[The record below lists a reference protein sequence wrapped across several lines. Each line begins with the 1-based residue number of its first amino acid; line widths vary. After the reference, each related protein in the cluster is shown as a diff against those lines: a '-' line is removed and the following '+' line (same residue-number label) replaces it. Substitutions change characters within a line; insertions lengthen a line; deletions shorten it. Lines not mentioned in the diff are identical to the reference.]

1 MNRLRHRELLLSL
14 KASTIE
20 ACFSVPMLNLTI
32 PSFPFVI
39 AFAVTALGWNA
50 GAVGLMAALPHLCNL
65 VQPVLATALRRRM
78 ALYPIMVVTFIF
90 TALPW
95 GFISTLPFIQIPTRD
110 LVFVVIL
117 SVATLSNSLGAV
129 SWSAAIGELVPPRI
143 SSRFF
148 SRRNLIFG
156 FWTLVTVTIASQ
168 VAERGNNSLYT
179 YGWIFAVAG
188 LARLAGLAF
197 LTRMRFPVSVM
208 VRQTEPPSWKEL
220 AEPLRDSNYL
230 RLALFIGIWG
240 FLLNLSQPF
249 YTMFLLQVAQRPVG
263 DIGWLTALAGFGG
276 LITLPGWGLLCDR
289 FGVKPVLYVASMLWA
304 IVGLLSWSVAG
315 PRWWWHLAFT
325 YLITGG
331 ATAGFQLCQF
341 SLMLKLAPANRT
353 PYVAVFLALTSA
365 LTAIGPVLGGFL
377 LHVIPDQLGSFLGQ
391 PIRDYHLLFGFSM
404 LGCLL
409 SVHLL
414 SAVREEEAHPPET
427 VWRTMQSMR
436 AFNPLL
442 IAQSAAG
449 MIFSPGGL
457 VGLGRLSV
465 RTLRRQVRQIGDVGE
480 DLVDQSSRVLRPSK
494 PGPAKP
500 APPKDPP
507 A

>member
-1 MNRLRHRELLLSL
+1 MNQIRHRELLLSL

-39 AFAVTALGWNA
+39 TFAVSALGWNTT
-50 GAVGLMAALPHLCNL
+50 AVGLMAALPHLCNL

-78 ALYPIMVVTFIF
+78 ALYPIMVVTFLF

-95 GFISTLPFIQIPTRD
+95 GFVSALPFFKDSTRD
-110 LVFVVIL
+110 IL
-117 SVATLSNSLGAV
+117 FALILGVATLSNSLGAV

-143 SSRFF
+143 SSKFF
-148 SRRNLIFG
+148 SRRNLVFG
-156 FWTLVTVTIASQ
+156 FWTLVTVMVASQ
-168 VAERGNNSLYT
+168 VAERGRGTLYI

-188 LARLAGLAF
+188 LARLIGLAF
-197 LTRMRFPVSVM
+197 LTRMRFPISVM
-208 VRQTEPPSWKEL
+208 VRQPEPPAWSEL
-220 AEPLRDSNYL
+220 TAPLKDSNYL

-240 FLLNLSQPF
+240 LLLNMSQPF
-249 YTMFLLQVAQRPVG
+249 YPMFLLQVAERPVG
-263 DIGWLTALAGFGG
+263 DIGWLIALAGFGG
-276 LITLPGWGLLCDR
+276 LITLPGWGRLCER
-289 FGVKPVLYVASMLWA
+289 FGIKPVLYVCSLLWA
-304 IVGLLSWSVAG
+304 IVGLISWSVAG
-315 PRWWWHLAFT
+315 PKWWWHLAAT
-325 YLITGG
+325 YLVVGG
-331 ATAGFQLCQF
+331 TTAGFQLCQF
-341 SLMLKLAPANRT
+341 GLMLKLAPANRT

-377 LHVIPDQLGSFLGQ
+377 LHLIPDHLGSFLGQ

-404 LGCLL
+404 LGCVL

-414 SAVREEEAHPPET
+414 DSVREEEAHPPET

-442 IAQSAAG
+442 IAQSAAQ
-449 MIFSPGGL
+449 MMFSPGGL

-480 DLVDQSSRVLRPSK
+480 DLVEHSSRVLRPGRPPTDK
-494 PGPAKP
+494 
-500 APPKDPP
+500 PPKP
-507 A
+507 